1 MSRALRILISL
12 ALLALVLYFADWHS
26 VGAVLRTVELKW
38 VLAGFGLLLLD
49 RVILNSKWQVLL
61 AARGVVVGF
70 WKLLRV
76 QLAANFLGSF
86 LPSTV
91 GVDFVRVA
99 ALVRG
104 GHSSAAVIGA
114 TLVDRA
120 SMVLGTFLFASVTIL
135 VLSQVA
141 IPAEMSRI
149 VLLLTVIGVLICA
162 TALLPGVRRW
172 VRLSLLPRLPEKV
185 RGAIH
190 SVADASLA
198 FRHEYRALFWAALTS
213 VVTLVVRILFAKC
226 VALACGVDVK
236 FLDLLLVI
244 PILWIIVM
252 LPITIGNI
260 GVQEAGYVAVM
271 TLIGVG
277 PAVAVSMSIIEHV
290 VARAVS
296 LPGALFIGDVTAKA
310 TTPDAAAPTANAPR
324 R

>member
-1 MSRALRILISL
+1 MSRALRIVISI
-12 ALLALVLYFADWHS
+12 ALLAVVIAFADWRS
-26 VGAVLRTVELKW
+26 VGSVLKTVDLKW

-61 AARGVVVGF
+61 AARNVAMSF

-91 GVDFVRVA
+91 GVDFVRIA

-104 GHSSAAVIGA
+104 GHPSGAVIGA
-114 TLVDRA
+114 TLIDRA
-120 SMVLGTFLFASVTIL
+120 SMVLGTFLFASATIL

-141 IPAEMSRI
+141 IPPEMSRI
-149 VLLLTVIGVLICA
+149 VLILTGIGFLICA

-198 FRHEYRALFWAALTS
+198 FRHEWGALGWAAITT
-213 VVTLVVRILFAKC
+213 VITLLLRILFAKC
-226 VALACGVDVK
+226 VALSCGVDVK

-244 PILWIIVM
+244 PMLWIIVM

-260 GVQEAGYVAVM
+260 GVQDAGYVAVM
-271 TLIGVG
+271 ALIGVS

-296 LPGALFIGDVTAKA
+296 LPGALFIGDVTTKA
-310 TTPDAAAPTANAPR
+310 ATSPVTNGPTNAA
-324 R
+324 

>member
-1 MSRALRILISL
+1 MSRALRIVISI
-12 ALLALVLYFADWHS
+12 ALLTLVLAFADWRS
-26 VGAVLRTVELKW
+26 VGAVLKTVELHW
-38 VLAGFGLLLLD
+38 VAAGFVLLLLD

-61 AARGVVVGF
+61 AARVVLVGF

-99 ALVRG
+99 ALVRA
-104 GHSSAAVIGA
+104 GHSSASVIAA

-120 SMVLGTFLFASVTIL
+120 SMVLGTFIFASITVL

-149 VLLLTVIGVLICA
+149 VLAITVIGVLICA
-162 TALLPGVRRW
+162 TALHPGIRRW
-172 VRLSLLPRLPEKV
+172 VRLSLVTRLPEKF
-185 RGAIH
+185 RNAIH
-190 SVADASLA
+190 SVADALLA
-198 FRHEYRALFWAALTS
+198 YRHDWRALTWATLTT
-213 VVTLVVRILFAKC
+213 VVTLVLRILFAKC
-226 VALACGVDVK
+226 VALSCGVDVR
-236 FLDLLLVI
+236 FVDLLLVI

-296 LPGALFIGDVTAKA
+296 LPGALFISDVT
-310 TTPDAAAPTANAPR
+310 TRGTQNTPAVPTDVPR
-324 R
+324 T